1 MPVLPRH
8 LGVESRLLLK
18 TLAIKQSGFER
29 VDRSKTL
36 LSSLAVSNENFSV
49 HNLISKREG
58 GIRYSGGGV
67 LPCKRL
73 MGMNGWM
80 GSHFHDWIEYN
91 GVAFTIEND

>member
-58 GIRYSGGGV
+58 GIRYSGGGGTS
-67 LPCKRL
+67 L
-73 MGMNGWM
+73 
-80 GSHFHDWIEYN
+80 
-91 GVAFTIEND
+91 

>member
-36 LSSLAVSNENFSV
+36 LSSLTVSKENFSV
-49 HNLISKREG
+49 HNLFSKREG
-58 GIRYSGGGV
+58 GIRYSGGGGTS
-67 LPCKRL
+67 L
-73 MGMNGWM
+73 
-80 GSHFHDWIEYN
+80 
-91 GVAFTIEND
+91 